1 MEYGIDISDFFTPKR
16 RLWEFWVFFSD
27 LPEGSRTKSAV
38 AMNEDIAKAQA
49 AGLSEED
56 IAAISEARAN
66 GGSKGGDISPQG
78 YSLEIEKLNQII
90 DSINLLRFVVRGS
103 LGAKVTSSDFKT
115 MERPK
120 TAFEREVDKRVLA
133 YEKKYQ
139 EQAMADFGF

>member
-1 MEYGIDISDFFTPKR
+1 
-16 RLWEFWVFFSD
+16 
-27 LPEGSRTKSAV
+27 
-38 AMNEDIAKAQA
+38 MNEDIAKAQA

-56 IAAISEARAN
+56 IAQISEARAN
-66 GGSKGGDISPQG
+66 GGGKSGDISPQG

-103 LGAKVTSSDFKT
+103 LGAQVSPSDFKT